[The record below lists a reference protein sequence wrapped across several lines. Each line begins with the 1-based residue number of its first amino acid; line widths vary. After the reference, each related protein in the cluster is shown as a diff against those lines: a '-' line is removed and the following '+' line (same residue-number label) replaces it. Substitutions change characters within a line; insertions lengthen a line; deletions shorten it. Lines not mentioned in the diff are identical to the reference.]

1 MTAARSATPWLAV
14 AAYLVGMAGIALA
27 LTVTFLAMRGVLDV
41 GGQCA
46 SGGPYVIAT
55 PCPDGTW
62 LLPLAILLGILF
74 VFLAV
79 ATGSRIGG
87 IYGSLPGLA
96 WVALFCSLG
105 FNFLQ
110 YGVAALGDPEADGGG
125 IIFVLLGV
133 MFEVMG
139 LVPLVTTMIGLRAGR
154 GLPLAAGSSSVEPP
168 GRLDAED
175 PLSTSGLFGSVG
187 RADFVG
193 MAGPSGPGGPSGSA
207 MVDAIER
214 LTALHQQGNLSDEE
228 FAAAKHALIEGKG

>member
-1 MTAARSATPWLAV
+1 MTSRPAMPWLVV
-14 AAYLVGMAGIALA
+14 AGYLLGMAGIALA

-62 LLPLAILLGILF
+62 LLPLAIPIGLLF
-74 VFLAV
+74 VFLAF

-96 WVALFCSLG
+96 WVALFCTLG

-110 YGVAALGDPEADGGG
+110 YGLAAFGDPDAGGAG

-139 LVPLVTTMIGLRAGR
+139 LAPLIMTLVGLRAGR
-154 GLPLAAGSSSVEPP
+154 GLPLAAGSSSADAP
-168 GRLDAED
+168 GSDPED
-175 PLSTSGLFGSVG
+175 PFSGSGLFGSIG
-187 RADFVG
+187 REESSATAGPADPTQ
-193 MAGPSGPGGPSGSA
+193 PSGPA
-207 MVDAIER
+207 LVDAIER
-214 LTALHQQGNLSDEE
+214 LTTLHQQGNLSDDE
-228 FAAAKHALIEGKG
+228 FAAAKHALIEGQG